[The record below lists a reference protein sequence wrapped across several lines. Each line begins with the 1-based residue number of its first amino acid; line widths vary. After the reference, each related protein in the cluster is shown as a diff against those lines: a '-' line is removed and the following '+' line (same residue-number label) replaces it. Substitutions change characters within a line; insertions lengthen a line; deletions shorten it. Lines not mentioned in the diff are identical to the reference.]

1 MPKIETNSRDE
12 MGIQVKL
19 NRGIQQEAKRGVTG
33 VTAGNSAMR
42 PIVVLLK
49 QNVEYLQKHL
59 PACEVHTHRQS
70 AVHFLYNLNRSKM
83 KVYWDECKDKNDE
96 VCSLFF

>member
-1 MPKIETNSRDE
+1 MVVAGRLGVGWGGWGGFMPKIETNSRDE

-33 VTAGNSAMR
+33 VTAGNSATR

-49 QNVEYLQKHL
+49 PHRVFTKTS
-59 PACEVHTHRQS
+59 AC
-70 AVHFLYNLNRSKM
+70 M
-83 KVYWDECKDKNDE
+83 
-96 VCSLFF
+96 

>member
-19 NRGIQQEAKRGVTG
+19 NRGIQQQEAKRGVTG
-33 VTAGNSAMR
+33 ETAGNSAMR

-49 QNVEYLQKHL
+49 AAEHLQKHL
-59 PACEVHTHRQS
+59 PACVRFTP
-70 AVHFLYNLNRSKM
+70 AHFCNLSRSQM
-83 KVYWDECKDKNDE
+83 KVYYVKTRTA
-96 VCSLFF
+96 FF

>member
-1 MPKIETNSRDE
+1 MGLGGGGGFMPKIETNSRDE

-33 VTAGNSAMR
+33 ETAGNSAMR

-49 QNVEYLQKHL
+49 LHRVFTKTS
-59 PACEVHTHRQS
+59 AC
-70 AVHFLYNLNRSKM
+70 M
-83 KVYWDECKDKNDE
+83 
-96 VCSLFF
+96 